1 MPQKVGASAGSVPG
15 SMQRPEI
22 VPSAAS
28 AVIRTDDGSY
38 RVERRDEA
46 GGESWVTV
54 EIGRSSNGR
63 VEVSGQLAVDDEVV
77 AP

>member
-1 MPQKVGASAGSVPG
+1 MQQLDVREEDVPG
-15 SMQRPEI
+15 EETVLGEVSDHIP
-22 VPSAAS
+22 
-28 AVIRTDDGSY
+28 
-38 RVERRDEA
+38 ERRDEA
-46 GGESWVTV
+46 GEETWVTV

>member
-1 MPQKVGASAGSVPG
+1 MSRTSRPG
-15 SMQRPEI
+15 RS
-22 VPSAAS
+22 AS

-38 RVERRDEA
+38 GVERRDEA
-46 GGESWVTV
+46 GEETWVTV

-63 VEVSGQLAVDDEVV
+63 VEVSGQLAVGDEVV